1 MQERVKT
8 SFIPKAS
15 LEVEREHHATSNP
28 VALANI
34 VTGAL
39 LILTILA
46 SAGIYLFERYT
57 AQNIVSKQATLE
69 RSRAAFEPAT
79 IKELYRLNVRIE
91 SGKKLLE
98 HHVALSHL
106 FDDLE
111 GRTLSTV
118 RFNEFTYAETNPGR
132 ILLTMSG
139 AARSFNTVAL
149 QSQEFSKSTI
159 VTEPRFTNVN
169 IDKDGSI
176 RFDFTGTIDAT
187 RQKYT
192 GSASAESE
200 GDIDELQ
207 GTDGKLSQ

>member
-1 MQERVKT
+1 
-8 SFIPKAS
+8 
-15 LEVEREHHATSNP
+15 
-28 VALANI
+28 
-34 VTGAL
+34 
-39 LILTILA
+39 
-46 SAGIYLFERYT
+46 
-57 AQNIVSKQATLE
+57 
-69 RSRAAFEPAT
+69 
-79 IKELYRLNVRIE
+79 
-91 SGKKLLE
+91 
-98 HHVALSHL
+98 
-106 FDDLE
+106 
-111 GRTLSTV
+111 
-118 RFNEFTYAETNPGR
+118 
-132 ILLTMSG
+132 MSG